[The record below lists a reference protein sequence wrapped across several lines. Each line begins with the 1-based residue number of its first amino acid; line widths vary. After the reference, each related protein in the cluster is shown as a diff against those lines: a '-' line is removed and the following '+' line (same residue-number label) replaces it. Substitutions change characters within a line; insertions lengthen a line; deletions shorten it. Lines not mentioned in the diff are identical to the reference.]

1 MWEKRAIDYMKEKD
15 YWKYFIKIT
24 GPYNERVHKRY
35 NDCLVGNRPEMARAL
50 DSYGFA
56 DLMVSIKFH
65 AALGLTYKLPPD
77 NPLKFQLGTPNEA
90 FKCLYRCWEI
100 EPTLERV
107 VEDIESWVYAVDK
120 IIEARGAIV
129 SGLALRHGHR
139 WVRAN
144 GNVQVFL
151 KELVENARIL
161 FMVVPYIQ
169 MLCLHLIR

>member
-1 MWEKRAIDYMKEKD
+1 
-15 YWKYFIKIT
+15 
-24 GPYNERVHKRY
+24 
-35 NDCLVGNRPEMARAL
+35 
-50 DSYGFA
+50 
-56 DLMVSIKFH
+56 
-65 AALGLTYKLPPD
+65 
-77 NPLKFQLGTPNEA
+77 LKFQLGTPNEA